1 LILVASWGG
10 YRWGSVTG
18 LVDYYS
24 AEVGQLVVEM
34 ADVKNKSFVWRGTPS
49 DTLSDKPREEPE
61 EVGQGPSRKG
71 RAR

>member
-10 YRWGSVTG
+10 YRWGPVAG

-34 ADVKNKSFVWRGTPS
+34 ADVKNKSFVWRGTPY
-49 DTLSDKPREEPE
+49 
-61 EVGQGPSRKG
+61 
-71 RAR
+71 